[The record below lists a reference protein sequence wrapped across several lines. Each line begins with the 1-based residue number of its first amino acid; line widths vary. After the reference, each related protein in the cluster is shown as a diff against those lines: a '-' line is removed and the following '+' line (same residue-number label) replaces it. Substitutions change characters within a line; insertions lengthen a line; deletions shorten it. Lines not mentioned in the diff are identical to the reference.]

1 MLTNT
6 KFPIGRNEMNP
17 PRKKRA
23 AEIINDHRQRHSPLS
38 DGFVL
43 FAHNIRSLHNV
54 GAFFRSV
61 DGFGVHSLIL
71 SGYTPCPPSPA
82 ISKTALGAESWV
94 TWRHTDNPVET
105 LSELRR
111 NGYLLCGL
119 EQTDQSLLLH
129 EYTPPHGKIC
139 LVLGN
144 EVTGLSEKLIPL
156 MDTLV
161 EIPQFGHKH
170 SLNVSVAA
178 GVALYGFLV
187 KLS

>member
-1 MLTNT
+1 M
-6 KFPIGRNEMNP
+6 KP

-23 AEIINDHRQRHSPLS
+23 AEILHDHSLRHSPLS
-38 DGFVL
+38 DGFIL

-54 GAFFRSV
+54 GALFRSA
-61 DGFGVHSLIL
+61 DGFGVQSLIL

-94 TWRHTDNPVET
+94 TWNHTDKPAET
-105 LSELRR
+105 LSELKR

-129 EYTPPHGKIC
+129 EFDPIQKNIC

-144 EVTGLSEKLIPL
+144 EVTGLSEELIPL
-156 MDTLV
+156 MDAFV

-187 KLS
+187 KFT